1 MKIPITLSLIS
12 LSLDI
17 YGQGCSDAGFC
28 TMGAMKPD
36 QSYSKRVEIKLRS
49 LEINY
54 YEGTSLL
61 TAVIRAA
68 TIDFNF
74 GISDQSSFQI
84 KIPYQWAE
92 GNLGENGGL
101 SDLSLSYTKT
111 LKTTEKWSVNGT
123 IGTKIPSGDANK
135 TVNNE
140 FTGNQDAPL
149 HMYYQNSLGSF
160 DAIAGISAISRQ
172 WLFATGIQIALTEN
186 GNQFSW
192 GEFPTYP
199 EIDYLRR
206 YDVGRDLK
214 RGIDL
219 MLRIERNWR
228 FTNFNFSL
236 GALPIFRV
244 TKDKGIPAMETER
257 RKIGGTTGMA
267 LSMLGSVGYQFDV
280 NNSIKVI
287 RGIKITDREVNPDG
301 LTRHDVWSISY
312 IYQF

>member
-1 MKIPITLSLIS
+1 MKIPLTLSLIS
-12 LSLDI
+12 LSFYI

-36 QSYSKRVEIKLRS
+36 QTYNKRIDVKLRS

-68 TIDFNF
+68 TIDFNV
-74 GISDQSSFQI
+74 GINDLSSFQI
-84 KIPYQWAE
+84 KIPYQWAK

-101 SDLSLSYTKT
+101 SDISLSYTKT
-111 LKTTEKWSVNGT
+111 LKTTEKWNINGT

-135 TVNNE
+135 TVDNE
-140 FTGNQDAPL
+140 FTDNQDAPI

-160 DAIAGISAISRQ
+160 DAIAGISAISRK
-172 WLFATGIQIALTEN
+172 WLFASGIQIALTEN

-199 EIDYLRR
+199 DIEYLRR
-206 YDVGRDLK
+206 YEVGRDLK

-228 FTNFNFSL
+228 FTNFNFSV

-244 TKDKGIPAMETER
+244 TKDKGIPATETER

-280 NNSIKVI
+280 NNSVKVI

-301 LTRHDVWSISY
+301 LTRDDVWSISY